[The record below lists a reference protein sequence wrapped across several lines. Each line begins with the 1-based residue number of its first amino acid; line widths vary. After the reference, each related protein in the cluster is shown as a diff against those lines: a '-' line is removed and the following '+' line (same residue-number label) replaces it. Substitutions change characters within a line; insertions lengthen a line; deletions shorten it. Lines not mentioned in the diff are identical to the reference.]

1 MATISRAD
9 TTIPVLD
16 GLRGVAILL
25 VMAYHF
31 GPLISWGWMGVDLFF
46 VLSGFLITKSLCSF
60 PINGAN
66 LLIFFKNRFL
76 RIAPAYYLVI
86 AVFFMLVPQVY
97 SLAEGAAFKEL
108 QQNQWVF
115 WLYQVDVWYAF
126 FGWPEM
132 IYLVPFW
139 SLSVE
144 FKFYL
149 LWPLVLYLIQHLKS
163 RNRELILLAIIA
175 IAVLFRVSGDH
186 FMNFASDFRYVFF
199 LSRLDSFAIGAL
211 LYMKYQQRQQAGKY
225 GTIVLAAIVIFL
237 VICFLGFDWDGAFSH
252 PFIHMV
258 GFTFIAAGWAILVGR
273 VLMKP
278 TGFYHFFSS
287 TPLRT
292 IGKYSYSIYL
302 IHYPVW
308 LLVIKLDFAVPIS
321 ALISFVVSIFLGGM
335 SYHLVEKPFLR
346 MKKLPVHA

>member
-9 TTIPVLD
+9 TTIAVLD

-60 PINGAN
+60 PINSAN
-66 LLIFFKNRFL
+66 LLLFFKNRFL
-76 RIAPAYYLVI
+76 RIAPAYYLMI
-86 AVFFMLVPQVY
+86 AVFFMLAPLVD
-97 SLAEGAAFKEL
+97 SLSEGTAFKEL
-108 QQNQWVF
+108 QKNQWVF

-126 FGWPEM
+126 NGWPEM
-132 IYLVPFW
+132 IYLVPLW

-149 LWPLVLYLIQHLKS
+149 LWPLVLYLIQHLES
-163 RNRELILLAIIA
+163 RNRELVLLAIIA
-175 IAVLFRVSGDH
+175 IAVFFRLSGDH
-186 FMNFASDFRYVFF
+186 FMDVASDFRYVFF

-211 LYMKYQQRQQAGKY
+211 LFMKYQQRQQAGKY

-237 VICFLGFDWDGAFSH
+237 VICFLGFEWDGAFSH
-252 PFIHMV
+252 PFIHTV
-258 GFTFIAAGWAILVGR
+258 GFTLLAIGWAILIGGLVTKPAGR
-273 VLMKP
+273 FHL
-278 TGFYHFFSS
+278 FSS

-308 LLVIKLDFAVPIS
+308 LMVMKLDLAVPVS
-321 ALISFVVSIFLGGM
+321 ALISFVVSIVLGGI
-335 SYHLVEKPFLR
+335 SYHLVEKPFLK
-346 MKKLPVHA
+346 MKKTPVHA

>member
-60 PINGAN
+60 PINSAN

-86 AVFFMLVPQVY
+86 AVFFMLLPQVY
-97 SLAEGAAFKEL
+97 SLSEGTAFKEL
-108 QQNQWVF
+108 QKNQWVF

-126 FGWPEM
+126 NGWPEM
-132 IYLVPFW
+132 IYLVPLW

-144 FKFYL
+144 VKFYL
-149 LWPLVLYLIQHLKS
+149 LWPLVIYLIQHLES
-163 RNRELILLAIIA
+163 RNRELVLLAIIA
-175 IAVLFRVSGDH
+175 IAVFFRLSGDH
-186 FMNFASDFRYVFF
+186 LIDFTSDFPYVFF
-199 LSRLDSFAIGAL
+199 LSRLDSFAIGTFL
-211 LYMKYQQRQQAGKY
+211 FLKYQQGQQAGKY
-225 GTIVLAAIVIFL
+225 GTMLLAAIVICL
-237 VICFLGFDWDGAFSH
+237 LICYAGFDWNGAFSH
-252 PFIHMV
+252 PFIYTI
-258 GFTFIAAGWAILVGR
+258 GFTLIAAGWTILIDRLVT
-273 VLMKP
+273 KP
-278 TGFYHFFSS
+278 TGFYHLFSS

-308 LLVIKLDFAVPIS
+308 LMVMKLDLAVPVS
-321 ALISFVVSIFLGGM
+321 VLISFGVSILLGGM
-335 SYHLVEKPFLR
+335 SYHLVEKPFLK